1 MNKNHLIALAII
13 SVTALVAYA
22 IYLNYTRFYIIPIS
36 NGLPVEVDRLTGKTW
51 VLIKGKKI
59 EQIDESLKTIP
70 DMELSKLTGKL
81 SLSSNKCSGSIYNGT
96 EWDIRQITFNVT
108 VKELDAGLNLPKGF
122 QLDFDRMSK
131 DSADLY
137 YTVRWSRDYTDKV
150 NIAPK
155 TSEDVSFS
163 VTEAQEFGE
172 WTWSIIQAKGFLE

>member
-1 MNKNHLIALAII
+1 MNKNRLIALAII

-22 IYLNYTRFYIIPIS
+22 IYLNYTRFYIMPIS
-36 NGLPVEVDRLTGKTW
+36 NGLAVEVDRLTGKTW
-51 VLIKGKKI
+51 VLFKDKKI
-59 EQIDESLKTIP
+59 EQRDESLKTIP

-81 SLSSNKCSGSIYNGT
+81 SLSSNKFSGSIYNGT

-108 VKELDAGLNLPKGF
+108 VLEKELDAGPNLPKGF
-122 QLDFDRMSK
+122 L
-131 DSADLY
+131 
-137 YTVRWSRDYTDKV
+137 TVRWSRDYTDKV

-163 VTEAQEFGE
+163 VTEAQGFGE